1 MFSKCFFDDNVQSYV
16 KLFLTFSPCLFPLL
30 YLVDDMMGDFAI
42 LPHTQYIVPQN
53 DVGNNGDIDNHE
65 AANNVDLPV
74 GGAVLP
80 DLLHHQLPWP
90 SHHAQQ
96 AAVWVR
102 RVVVQPL
109 KQNLYIHNE
118 TPEILW

>member
-1 MFSKCFFDDNVQSYV
+1 MFDCLVCFGRGGSRSNTVGRLVSRV
-16 KLFLTFSPCLFPLL
+16 GKELLKLPNYHHLIYFLTCLFPLL

-74 GGAVLP
+74 
-80 DLLHHQLPWP
+80 
-90 SHHAQQ
+90 
-96 AAVWVR
+96 
-102 RVVVQPL
+102 
-109 KQNLYIHNE
+109 
-118 TPEILW
+118 